1 MTLHCPPE
9 RQRPQKGPR
18 ADAPYDE
25 DRDWRLEVFLR
36 LRLAS
41 EPEVPSQLRQRQ
53 RIPRCAERESMRGS
67 SGGPE
72 VCDSWVAQS
81 PCPSPRLPPA
91 LSALL
96 LPQAN
101 AYETSRLAG
110 TLAARL

>member
-53 RIPRCAERESMRGS
+53 RIPRCAEREKHERVVGRAGGLRQLGCPVPLSLSPAS
-67 SGGPE
+67 SGPLGLTPT
-72 VCDSWVAQS
+72 SS
-81 PCPSPRLPPA
+81 N
-91 LSALL
+91 
-96 LPQAN
+96 AN
-101 AYETSRLAG
+101 ETSRLAG